1 MITPSTKCV
10 SNGQAL
16 EETIYFI
23 ITPKNRFL
31 SKARIKSASGILWA
45 ILTDQGGSV
54 LGRVGHRFCG
64 SVLGRVGHRFCGHLK
79 VVAGAKQPVHW
90 FLGGKHLG
98 I

>member
-54 LGRVGHRFCG
+54 LGRVGHRFCE
-64 SVLGRVGHRFCGHLK
+64 HLK